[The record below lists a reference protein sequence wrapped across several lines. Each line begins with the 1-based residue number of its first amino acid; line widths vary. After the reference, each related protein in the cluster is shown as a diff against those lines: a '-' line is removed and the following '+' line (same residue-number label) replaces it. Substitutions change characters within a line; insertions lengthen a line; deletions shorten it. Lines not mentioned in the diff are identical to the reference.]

1 MFFVNTRF
9 SKNTAKYRLFIR
21 VGRGEK
27 DCAHTFDENI
37 EVDASWPL
45 LLASAVNTVGATSV
59 EEAWTQ
65 RF

>member
-1 MFFVNTRF
+1 
-9 SKNTAKYRLFIR
+9 LFIR

-45 LLASAVNTVGATSV
+45 LLASAVNTLWARQAWKKHGLRDFDFHKTSWV
-59 EEAWTQ
+59 VQ
-65 RF
+65 R